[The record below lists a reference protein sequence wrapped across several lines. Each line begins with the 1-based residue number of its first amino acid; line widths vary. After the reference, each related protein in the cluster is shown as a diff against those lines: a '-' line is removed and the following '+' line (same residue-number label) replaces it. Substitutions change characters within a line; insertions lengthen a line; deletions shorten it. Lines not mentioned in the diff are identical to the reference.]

1 MGETVRR
8 RTRNATFAAVAAT
21 AAIALTATGA
31 QAAVPTNTTA
41 LQDAVTSDG
50 IMAHLEE
57 LQAIADANGGTR
69 ASGTPGYGASIDY
82 IESVLDAAGYI
93 TTRQDFRFNSFT
105 ELSEPEMD
113 RVSPDTEVYVPF
125 VDFVTAEYSGSGDVT
140 APLEAVDLVLPPG
153 PTASSSNSG
162 CEAADFD
169 GFTSGNI
176 ALVQRGTCDFSV
188 KAHNAAVAGASGVI
202 IFNEGQ
208 EGRQETLN
216 ATLGDAFSDDIPVVG
231 TSFAIGDE
239 LASLLAAGEVVM
251 HLKTETLIELDVP
264 TQNLIAQTP
273 TGRTDRVVMAGAHL
287 DSVSAGAGINDN
299 GSGSAAILE
308 TALQMAKLGIQPRN
322 AVRFAWWG
330 AEEAGLLGSQYYVD
344 SLPKKEAN
352 NIELYLNFDM
362 VGSPNYANFV
372 YDGDGDAFGIK
383 GPSGSDDIE
392 HLFSDFFESIG
403 EESEPTEF
411 DGRSDYDA
419 FITAGIPAGGLFT
432 GAEGAKTADQVAD
445 YGGLAEFGGKPV
457 SYDPCYHQA
466 CDSLDPVGD
475 GADAALYDALN
486 AAYGGA
492 LEYQGTISNVNQE
505 GLGDMADAIAH
516 AVLTYAMSTSSVNG
530 TAKASPKAAEKVGD
544 HLGAHLFR

>member
-1 MGETVRR
+1 MRR
-8 RTRNATFAAVAAT
+8 RTRNATIAAVAAT
-21 AAIALTATGA
+21 AAIALTATSA
-31 QAAVPTNTTA
+31 QAAVPVNTA
-41 LQDAVTSDG
+41 PLRDAVTADG
-50 IMAHLEE
+50 IMNHLAE
-57 LQAIADANGGTR
+57 LQDIADANGDTR
-69 ASGTPGYGASIDY
+69 ASGTPGYGASVDY
-82 IESVLDAAGYI
+82 IEDLLVDAGYLVD
-93 TTRQDFRFNSFT
+93 RQTFTFNSFT

-113 RVSPDTEVYVPF
+113 RVSPDPEIYEPF

-140 APLEAVDLVLPPG
+140 APLEAVDLSLPPG
-153 PTASSSNSG
+153 STANTSTSG
-162 CEAADFD
+162 CEASDFD

-176 ALVQRGTCDFSV
+176 ALVQRGSCDFAV
-188 KAHNAAVAGASGVI
+188 KAANAADAGASGVI

-208 EGRQETLN
+208 DGRQETLN
-216 ATLGDAFSDDIPVVG
+216 ATLGDAFSDDLPVVG

-239 LASLLAAGEVVM
+239 LATLLTSGEVVM
-251 HLKTETLIELDVP
+251 HLMTETLIELGVE

-287 DSVSAGAGINDN
+287 DSVSSGPGINDN
-299 GSGSAAILE
+299 GTGSAAILE
-308 TALQMAKLGIQPRN
+308 TALQMAALDIQPRN

-330 AEEAGLLGSQYYVD
+330 AEEAGLIGSQYYVD

-392 HLFSDFFESIG
+392 HLFSDFFASIG

-419 FITAGIPAGGLFT
+419 FISAGIPAGGLFT
-432 GAEGAKTADQVAD
+432 GAEGAKTADQVLD
-445 YGGLAEFGGKPV
+445 YGGLSEFEGEPV

-466 CDSLDPVGD
+466 CDSLDPVAD
-475 GADAALYDALN
+475 GADAELYAALN

-492 LEYQGTISNVNQE
+492 LEYEGVISNVNQE
-505 GLGDMADAIAH
+505 GLADMADAIAH

-530 TAKASPKAAEKVGD
+530 TAKASSKAAEKAGD